1 MTTFPDHPGD
11 DPLRPASAASTPPA
25 SVQVTERQRELVAA
39 LQGRGRSADLY
50 QGALRVLAD
59 TLNPARVQL
68 AGGALRGM
76 IEQFERDAGFVW
88 TGAPLG
94 EQIEGLEAQWRVAA
108 QAFALGDAGGAAF
121 ANDLDSF
128 FEGYRRDRT
137 RARERAEAVIEGLDV
152 ARRRDAPPAIRARR
166 IDELMR
172 IRSFASKLLHT
183 NNWPTANAFAR
194 ELERFE
200 LLLLELLRPRAVD
213 DLERLREL
221 IDEGPPD
228 A

>member
-1 MTTFPDHPGD
+1 MSRVGHQ
-11 DPLRPASAASTPPA
+11 LWRS
-25 SVQVTERQRELVAA
+25 QLTERQRELVAA

-59 TLNPARVQL
+59 YANPAGVQL

-88 TGAPLG
+88 TGSPLG
-94 EQIEGLEAQWRVAA
+94 DRIEALETQWRVSAP
-108 QAFALGDAGGAAF
+108 AFADGDAGGAAF

-128 FEGYRRDRT
+128 FESYRRDST
-137 RARERAEAVIEGLDV
+137 QARERAVAVIHDLDV

-166 IDELMR
+166 ISELMHV
-172 IRSFASKLLHT
+172 RSFASKLLHT
-183 NNWPTANAFAR
+183 SSWPTNTAFSR
-194 ELERFE
+194 ELDRFE
-200 LLLLELLRPRAVD
+200 SLLLELLRPRAVD
-213 DLERLREL
+213 DLKRLREL